1 MSDVLNNNNSD
12 NIVSENT
19 NNEGGDKN
27 VITEEVQEEKKRR
40 PPRPVIKLENIVE
53 EQEYTEEEFNEFMKL
68 YDESLKTISEGEIV
82 TGKILSINDKEVAV
96 DIGFKSEGTVPS
108 SEFDNLE
115 DLKIGEEIEVFLEN
129 LEDKDGQMI
138 LSKRKADF
146 TRIWERVIHKYESG
160 EVIEGR
166 CVRRI
171 KGGIVV
177 DLMGIDAFLPG
188 SQIDVRP
195 IRDFDAFIGQTLEF
209 KIVKVNHLR
218 KNIVVS
224 RRVLIEGDQEDKRRK
239 ILKVIE
245 KGKVLVGTVKNI
257 TDFGVFIDL
266 GGVDGLL
273 HITDLS
279 WGRVSHPSEIVSLD
293 QKIKVVIL
301 DFDDNKERISLGL
314 KQLTPHPWEKIDEK
328 YQVGM
333 RVKGKAVSI
342 TDYGVFIELEKG
354 IEGLVHISEMSW
366 TQQIKHPSQF
376 ISVGDELEVVILNI
390 DKEEKKIS
398 LGLKQIEPDP
408 WLAIEEKYPVDSRH
422 TGKVRNITNFG
433 VFVELEEGV
442 NGLIH
447 ISDLSWTKK
456 ILHPSEI
463 VKKGDEIEVTILN
476 VSKKDRRISLG
487 HKQIE
492 DNPWDRFQE
501 IYMKGNDTTGK
512 VLRTIEK
519 GLIVEL
525 PDKVDGFV
533 PYSQL
538 TKIDKKAKDKS
549 FEEGEEI
556 SLKVLEFDKNQKKIV
571 LSYDEFVTSKE
582 KADID
587 EYIKKQEESQK
598 STIGDIVKGEAEGV
612 VEEKEE
618 QKAEAAK
625 ELKAAAPETDEK
637 PKAEAAETEKKEEKA
652 EAEEKEEAKHADS
665 EAVEES
671 KPAEEKK
678 SAEVKEEKQEAAADA
693 ENETEVKTEEVKEKT
708 AETAS
713 EAEEK
718 SEAITEEEKVLEKEP
733 ETAEETVEEK
743 AEETEKADD
752 EKDSEDK
759 KKE

>member
-1 MSDVLNNNNSD
+1 MSEALNNSISD
-12 NIVSENT
+12 NVTSENT
-19 NNEGGDKN
+19 TNEGGDKN
-27 VITEEVQEEKKRR
+27 PEDTQQDTQLDSKRR
-40 PPRPVIKLENIVE
+40 PPRPVIKMENVVE
-53 EQEYTEEEFNEFMKL
+53 EQEYSEEEFNEYLKL
-68 YDESLKTISEGEIV
+68 YEESLKTISEGEIV
-82 TGKILSINDKEVAV
+82 TGKILAINDKEIAV
-96 DIGFKSEGTVPS
+96 DIGFKSEGTVPAI
-108 SEFDNLE
+108 EFDNIE
-115 DLKIGEEIEVFLEN
+115 DLKMGDEIEVYLEN
-129 LEDKDGQMI
+129 IEDKDGQMV
-138 LSKRKADF
+138 LSKKKADF
-146 TRIWERVIHKYESG
+146 ARIWDRVINKYESG

-188 SQIDVRP
+188 SQIDVKP

-224 RRVLIEGDQEDKRRK
+224 RRVLIEGDQEDRRRK
-239 ILKVIE
+239 VLKVIE
-245 KGKVLVGTVKNI
+245 KNKVLVGTVKNI

-293 QKIKVVIL
+293 QKIKVMIL

-408 WLAIEEKYPVDSRH
+408 WLAIEEKYPADSRH
-422 TGKVRNITNFG
+422 KGKVRNITNFG

-456 ILHPSEI
+456 ILHPSEV

-501 IYMKGNDTTGK
+501 IYQKGNETTGK

-538 TKIDKKAKDKS
+538 MQLDKKPKERKY
-549 FEEGEEI
+549 EIGEEFT
-556 SLKVLEFDKNQKKIV
+556 LRVMEFDKNQKKIV
-571 LSYDEFVTSKE
+571 LSYDNYVSSKE
-582 KADID
+582 KKDVD
-587 EYIKKQEESQK
+587 DYLKKQEEKPK
-598 STIGDIVKGEAEGV
+598 STLGDLMKDEKSDSKD
-612 VEEKEE
+612 EEKE
-618 QKAEAAK
+618 QEAVQVSE
-625 ELKAAAPETDEK
+625 ELSSADKVEESSAVEL
-637 PKAEAAETEKKEEKA
+637 EKKEEELQDVDKSTDTGIEEKVEIM
-652 EAEEKEEAKHADS
+652 EAAIEVSKESEEKKEIQQVEEKIEESVEKEEIAAKEMKIEEPEGQEEVAVLEEKIDESEEKE
-665 EAVEES
+665 
-671 KPAEEKK
+671 
-678 SAEVKEEKQEAAADA
+678 
-693 ENETEVKTEEVKEKT
+693 EVKTEEPEKKEEQADIT
-708 AETAS
+708 G
-713 EAEEK
+713 EEK
-718 SEAITEEEKVLEKEP
+718 P
-733 ETAEETVEEK
+733 Q
-743 AEETEKADD
+743 
-752 EKDSEDK
+752 EKD
-759 KKE
+759 KKEE

>member
-1 MSDVLNNNNSD
+1 
-12 NIVSENT
+12 
-19 NNEGGDKN
+19 
-27 VITEEVQEEKKRR
+27 
-40 PPRPVIKLENIVE
+40 
-53 EQEYTEEEFNEFMKL
+53 
-68 YDESLKTISEGEIV
+68 
-82 TGKILSINDKEVAV
+82 
-96 DIGFKSEGTVPS
+96 
-108 SEFDNLE
+108 
-115 DLKIGEEIEVFLEN
+115 
-129 LEDKDGQMI
+129 
-138 LSKRKADF
+138 DF
-146 TRIWERVIHKYESG
+146 TRIWERVISKYENG

-171 KGGIVV
+171 KGGIVI

-188 SQIDVRP
+188 SQIDVKP

-209 KIVKVNHLR
+209 KIVKVNDLR

-224 RRVLIEGDQEDKRRK
+224 RRVLIEGDQEEKRRK

-245 KGKVLVGTVKNI
+245 KNIVLVGTVKNI

-293 QKIKVVIL
+293 QKVKVMIL
-301 DFDDNKERISLGL
+301 DFDDNKERISLGF

-328 YQVGM
+328 YQVGI

-422 TGKVRNITNFG
+422 KGKVRNITNFG

-456 ILHPSEI
+456 ILHPSEV
-463 VKKGDEIEVTILN
+463 VKKGDEIEITILN

-501 IYMKGNDTTGK
+501 IYKKGNETKGK

-538 TKIDKKAKDKS
+538 TQLDKKPKDRKY
-549 FEEGEEI
+549 EVGEEF
-556 SLKVLEFDKNQKKIV
+556 SLIVIEFDKSQKKIV
-571 LSYDEFVTSKE
+571 LSYDNFTSSKE
-582 KADID
+582 KQDVD
-587 EYIKKQEESQK
+587 DYLKKQEEGQK
-598 STIGDIVKGEAEGV
+598 STIGDIMKDDVEESVEKAAEEEPETQAVESEIKPEVKKDTEKEAEDKAESKEETV
-612 VEEKEE
+612 EVKTEEEAEKTEVTEEEKEE
-618 QKAEAAK
+618 DKEKDKA
-625 ELKAAAPETDEK
+625 DEK
-637 PKAEAAETEKKEEKA
+637 AVVEEAAEKTEVIEEEQAAEETAETEEKTIEEVPTEEKEEKA
-652 EAEEKEEAKHADS
+652 EEKEEDKEEAKVDEKAV
-665 EAVEES
+665 VEEA
-671 KPAEEKK
+671 AEK
-678 SAEVKEEKQEAAADA
+678 
-693 ENETEVKTEEVKEKT
+693 TEV
-708 AETAS
+708 
-713 EAEEK
+713 
-718 SEAITEEEKVLEKEP
+718 I
-733 ETAEETVEEK
+733 
-743 AEETEKADD
+743 
-752 EKDSEDK
+752 
-759 KKE
+759 